1 MAAANGLLALFGVVS
16 GRDIYPEVK
25 ANAERGYALDPES
38 GETCTILAGLRGWF
52 EYRWQDADRL
62 YDRASKLQPSHAPA
76 HMYRAMVL
84 LAQGNIESAEAGLY
98 RSAELDP
105 LSASDSAR
113 MAYIQYIK
121 GDYPAAAEHLRQSFE
136 LDRDYPEALF
146 YEGLLH
152 FRQQYYDAV
161 IQCLSSSISPLDIG
175 LVAAAH
181 AKEGSLS
188 LAEECMERLHQLKA
202 LQYITPLAEGFGAI
216 GMGDLDLAFERLDE
230 AITHKTNF
238 MNLLAVEPYFDP
250 LRTDRRFAR
259 LLKRLNL
266 SH

>member
-1 MAAANGLLALFGVVS
+1 MRRSIPNLEAYTAYLRARFLIHQQSPEALQAALEQLKKLAETYPNYALAYSGMAAANGLLALFGVVS

-113 MAYIQYIK
+113 MA
-121 GDYPAAAEHLRQSFE
+121 
-136 LDRDYPEALF
+136 
-146 YEGLLH
+146 
-152 FRQQYYDAV
+152 
-161 IQCLSSSISPLDIG
+161 
-175 LVAAAH
+175 
-181 AKEGSLS
+181 
-188 LAEECMERLHQLKA
+188 
-202 LQYITPLAEGFGAI
+202 
-216 GMGDLDLAFERLDE
+216 
-230 AITHKTNF
+230 
-238 MNLLAVEPYFDP
+238 
-250 LRTDRRFAR
+250 
-259 LLKRLNL
+259 
-266 SH
+266 